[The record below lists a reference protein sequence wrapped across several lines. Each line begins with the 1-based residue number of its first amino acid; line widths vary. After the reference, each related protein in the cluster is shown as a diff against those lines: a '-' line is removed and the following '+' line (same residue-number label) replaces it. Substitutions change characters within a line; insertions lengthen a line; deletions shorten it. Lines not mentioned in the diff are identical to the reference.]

1 METIKLTQEE
11 LTQLTEFKKTNDNLI
26 WEFGQ
31 IEMNLSIL
39 ETQKNDLK
47 ERLNKTNKDQNEF
60 AKTLNTKYGN
70 GSIKMETGE
79 FIPTQN

>member
-1 METIKLTQEE
+1 METVKLTQEE
-11 LTQLTEFKKTNDNLI
+11 LTQLTEFKKINDNLI

-31 IEMNLSIL
+31 IEMNLSIF
-39 ETQKNDLK
+39 ETQKNELK
-47 ERLNKTNKDQNEF
+47 EKLNKTNKDQNEF
-60 AKTLNTKYGN
+60 AKTLNAKYGN